1 MARSGGG
8 KRRNRG
14 CLACLGCLGLTACLA
29 AVLVAVVLFAPSL
42 LRKVGIFGPGPEE
55 RFSGAADPVGT
66 EMVAEVL
73 DDAGFEGVDV
83 VVMPVQG
90 SQGQV
95 AILTLTESSRLGS
108 IESTASGEE
117 QFISLV
123 QDFSRANREGDLR
136 IETVA
141 LDFQGEDGQS
151 LVSVGVAQQ
160 AVDAYAAGEISRRE
174 FVRQVEIDFSN
185 LISAAELQQLIA
197 EMEAG
202 Q

>member
-1 MARSGGG
+1 MARPDGGR
-8 KRRNRG
+8 RRNRG
-14 CLACLGCLGLTACLA
+14 CLACLGCVGLTACLA
-29 AVLVAVVLFAPSL
+29 ALLVAVVLFAPAL

-66 EMVAEVL
+66 DMVAEVL
-73 DDAGFEGVDV
+73 DEAGFEGVEV

-90 SQGQV
+90 GKGQV
-95 AILTLTESSRLGS
+95 AILTLNESSRLGAIDS
-108 IESTASGEE
+108 SASGEE
-117 QFISLV
+117 QFMSLV

-141 LDFQGEDGQS
+141 LDFQGENGQS
-151 LVSVGVAQQ
+151 LVSAGVPQE
-160 AVDAYAAGEISRRE
+160 AVDAYAAGKISRRE
-174 FVRQVEIDFSN
+174 FVQQVEIDFSN
-185 LISAAELQQLIA
+185 LISAAELQRLIA

>member
-1 MARSGGG
+1 MAHSDGGR
-8 KRRNRG
+8 RRNRG

-29 AVLVAVVLFAPSL
+29 AVLVGVVLFAPTL
-42 LRKVGIFGPGPEE
+42 LQKVGIFGPGPEE

-66 EMVAEVL
+66 QMVTEVL

-90 SQGQV
+90 SKGQI
-95 AILTLTESSRLGS
+95 ALFTLSESSRLGS
-108 IESTASGEE
+108 IDSTASGEE
-117 QFISLV
+117 QFLSLV
-123 QDFSRANREGDLR
+123 QEFSRANREGDLK

-141 LDFQGEDGQS
+141 LDFQGENGQS
-151 LVSVGVAQQ
+151 LVSAGVPQE
-160 AVDAYAAGEISRRE
+160 AVDAYATGKIGRRE
-174 FVRQVEIDFSN
+174 FVQQVEIDFSN
-185 LISAAELQQLIA
+185 VISAAELQRLIA

>member
-42 LRKVGIFGPGPEE
+42 LREVIFGPGPEE

>member
-1 MARSGGG
+1 MTRSGGG
-8 KRRNRG
+8 KGRNRG

-29 AVLVAVVLFAPSL
+29 AVLVAVVLFAPGL

-66 EMVAEVL
+66 EMVAQVL

-95 AILTLTESSRLGS
+95 AILTLTEASRLGS

-117 QFISLV
+117 QFLSLV
-123 QDFSRANREGDLR
+123 QGFSRANREGDLR
-136 IETVA
+136 IQTVA
-141 LDFQGEDGQS
+141 LDYQGEDGQS
-151 LVSVGVAQQ
+151 LISVAVAQG
-160 AVDAYAAGEISRRE
+160 AVDAYAAGKISRRE
-174 FVRQVEIDFSN
+174 FVRQVEVNFSN

-202 Q
+202 R